1 MTTSIGVRRGRGRG
15 IAVMALASLAT
26 ILTLLGALAP
36 SPAAAAPRVSQADSR
51 PTEGV
56 AFARIAVARVL
67 TTYYG
72 TVGNSAP
79 IPSLNPCVAEGALI
93 ATTDGAQNSFNYVL
107 LPTSAISPILP
118 CDGVQRSFAQL
129 HGNATSWGV
138 SRIEIVLNIAYT
150 GNKPEQRGSLRYTID
165 PASISTNGGASG
177 PRLVAYPLA
186 PTANSPKH
194 DLPILVMPQ
203 ASDPPALGVG
213 TAIELSN
220 LNTKALGRD
229 SVTPNE
235 VPTSLYPVALP
246 VDKLGLSASPSAT
259 AAGGS
264 TPTTAPAGVT
274 PKSFPVGVGAPVV
287 NANGRLVGM
296 VVSDYRGGMTVAS
309 LDDVKAAIGDVTT
322 KPGQLMTQWRTGLDA
337 FYANKPNYD
346 AASSAFS
353 AIASAYPDFGGV
365 NEFLTAAQ
373 NKTTSVAEPAPDNV
387 PQDETPGP
395 TLAQAGSIAIYALAG
410 IGALALLVV
419 IGLAIFVM
427 RRRRLAQ
434 IPPYDEQGLDLLP
447 RNSQLPPADVLQPA
461 GARSAAMSGG
471 LGSRDPSRSPFDSPP
486 DPMGRI
492 PAVSVRPQGM
502 PPSMSQ
508 GMPPNAP
515 FASLEPPPPAPV
527 SDGLPGALFGI
538 NTPARPRNPVILAA
552 TIAGLTDPGVRRA
565 LEPNQDNILALQGVR
580 NDQGR
585 PQPYALLIVADGM
598 GGAMHGRE
606 ASRLAIEIVSRALL
620 PALRSEQALGP
631 EMLEGLLR
639 SGIAEANQ
647 DLRMRNTQ
655 IEGGMGTTMTA
666 ALLIDDHAIVANVGD
681 SRTYVMSPE
690 MGLRQITTD
699 HSVVA
704 NLVAAGVIKR
714 EEMYSH
720 PRRNQIFRSLG
731 GDDETLEIDTF
742 RLSFQAGDAF
752 LLCSDGLWEMVHDP
766 QIQQILS
773 ASADPTTAA
782 QLLVREA
789 NANGGEDNIG
799 VIVARL
805 REVPPQEIQPGM
817 RVVVAPQETQ
827 PH

>member
-1 MTTSIGVRRGRGRG
+1 MATSNGVQRGRRRWV
-15 IAVMALASLAT
+15 AVIALAGLAS
-26 ILTLLGALAP
+26 ILGGLGALTP
-36 SPAAAAPRVSQADSR
+36 SPAAAAPRGSQADSR
-51 PTEGV
+51 PAEGI

-79 IPSLNPCVAEGALI
+79 IPSLNPCVAEGAFV
-93 ATTDGAQNSFNYVL
+93 ATTDGAQNSYNYVL
-107 LPTSAISPILP
+107 LPTSAVSPILP

-129 HGNATSWGV
+129 HGNATNWGIA
-138 SRIEIVLNIAYT
+138 RIEVLLNIAYT
-150 GNKPEQRGSLRYTID
+150 GNKPEQRGSLRFTID
-165 PASISTNGGASG
+165 PALISTNGGASG
-177 PRLVAYPLA
+177 PRLTAYPLA
-186 PTANSPKH
+186 PTANAPKH
-194 DLPILVMPQ
+194 DLPILVTPQ
-203 ASDPPALGVG
+203 ASDPPALSAG
-213 TAIELSN
+213 TALELSN
-220 LNTKALGRD
+220 LTTKALGRD

-235 VPTSLYPVALP
+235 VPISLYPVALP
-246 VDKLGLSASPSAT
+246 VDKLGLSANSTTT
-259 AAGGS
+259 AAGGATATS
-264 TPTTAPAGVT
+264 APAGVT

-287 NANGRLVGM
+287 NANGRLIGM

-309 LDDVKAAIGDVTT
+309 LDDVKTAIGEINT

-337 FYANKPNYD
+337 FYGSKPDYD
-346 AASSAFS
+346 AANSTFSSL
-353 AIASAYPDFGGV
+353 ASSYPDFGGV
-365 NEFLTAAQ
+365 DEFLTAAQ
-373 NKTTSVAEPAPDNV
+373 NKTSDVAEPAPDNV
-387 PQDETPGP
+387 PQDETPNP
-395 TLAQAGSIAIYALAG
+395 VLAQAGSIAIYALAG

-419 IGLAIFVM
+419 IVLAIFVV
-427 RRRRLAQ
+427 RRRRLARL
-434 IPPYDEQGLDLLP
+434 PAYDEQGLDLLP
-447 RNSQLPPADVLQPA
+447 RDGRLPSADVLQAA
-461 GARSAAMSGG
+461 GARSSAMSGG
-471 LGSRDPSRSPFDSPP
+471 LGPQDMPYSPFDAPP
-486 DPMGRI
+486 NPMGRM
-492 PAVSVRPQGM
+492 PAVSGMPQSTPFSPQGM
-502 PPSMSQ
+502 PFSP
-508 GMPPNAP
+508 
-515 FASLEPPPPAPV
+515 LEPPPSAPV

-538 NTPARPRNPVILAA
+538 TAPARPRNPVILAA
-552 TIAGLTDPGVRRA
+552 AIAGLTDPGARRA

-580 NDQGR
+580 NNQGR

-598 GGAMHGRE
+598 GGHLHGRE
-606 ASRLAIEIVSRALL
+606 ASRLAIEVVTRTML

-631 EMLEGLLR
+631 EMLEDLLR
-639 SGIAEANQ
+639 RGTAEANQ
-647 DLRMRNTQ
+647 DLRARNTQ

-690 MGLRQITTD
+690 QGLRQITTD

-731 GDDETLEIDTF
+731 GDDEALEVDTF
-742 RLSFQAGDAF
+742 RLSFQAEDAF

-789 NANGGEDNIG
+789 NANGGEDNIA

-805 REVPPQEIQPGM
+805 REIPPQEIQPGM